1 MTHASQNSH
10 RENQKGRRIAF
21 RDALATEACPGR
33 KRRSRSRKYSVA
45 EAHQPLKLGGYEKS
59 RLDAHRLEL
68 LVDEGLGARHVG
80 LLEMLDDDRD
90 VGVLHR
96 QPLEIEVVVERSQ
109 AGRRELDGADA
120 AEGMSLRGVDAGM
133 LLRGPRL
140 RAHDILGMRNP
151 HLV

>member
-59 RLDAHRLEL
+59 RLALHRAAGRDPVLERTQIEHLGVAQL
-68 LVDEGLGARHVG
+68 LQRLAGERRASARGAVEDDGLG
-80 LLEMLDDDRD
+80 L
-90 VGVLHR
+90 
-96 QPLEIEVVVERSQ
+96 
-109 AGRRELDGADA
+109 REG
-120 AEGMSLRGVDAGM
+120 
-133 LLRGPRL
+133 
-140 RAHDILGMRNP
+140 
-151 HLV
+151 